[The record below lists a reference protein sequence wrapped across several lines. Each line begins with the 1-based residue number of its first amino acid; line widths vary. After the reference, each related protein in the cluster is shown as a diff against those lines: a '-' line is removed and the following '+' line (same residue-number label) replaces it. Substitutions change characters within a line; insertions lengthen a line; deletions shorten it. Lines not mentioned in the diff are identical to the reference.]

1 MNSETMPEIAAARAG
16 TLRARSAF
24 ISDVHLG
31 TPGCRAEQLLD
42 FLRNLDVEHLFL
54 VGDIIDLE
62 RMQQAVHWPSSHTA
76 VMRAIFRLA
85 EGGMHVTYVP
95 GNHDANLRAFAG
107 SEFRGVRLR
116 LNTIHETADGRRLL
130 VTHGDQFD
138 AELRIGSLKERI
150 GSAAYQWL
158 VDVDVGINRV
168 RERLGYNRIRIAS
181 AVKMKISSARQYI
194 EEFECLASL
203 YARRRGL
210 DGIVCGHIHK
220 PACIEDEGIG
230 YYNDGDWVE
239 HCSALVEDADGRIR
253 NITWA
258 ADSLPVAAPDAA

>member
-1 MNSETMPEIAAARAG
+1 MASETMPEVGATHGG

-31 TPGCRAEQLLD
+31 TAGCRAELLLD
-42 FLRNLDVEHLFL
+42 FLRSLDVDRLYL

-62 RMQQAVHWPSSHTA
+62 RMQQAVYWPSSHTA
-76 VMRAIFRLA
+76 VMRTIFRLA
-85 EGGMHVTYVP
+85 DAGMDVTYVP
-95 GNHDANLRAFAG
+95 GNHDANLRAFCG
-107 SEFRGVRLR
+107 SDFRGVKLR

-138 AELRIGSLKERI
+138 SELRIGSLKERI

-168 RERLGYNRIRIAS
+168 RERLGYERIRIAS
-181 AVKMKISSARQYI
+181 AVKMKVASARQYI

-203 YARRRGL
+203 HARRRGL

-220 PACIEDEGIG
+220 PACIEDEGVG

-239 HCSALVEDADGRIR
+239 HCSALVEDATGGIR
-253 NITWA
+253 DIAWS
-258 ADSLPVAAPDAA
+258 ADSLPAAAPDAA

>member
-1 MNSETMPEIAAARAG
+1 MNSETMPEIDAARAG
-16 TLRARSAF
+16 KLRARSAF

-31 TPGCRAEQLLD
+31 TPGCRAELLLD
-42 FLRNLDVEHLFL
+42 FLRNLDVDKLFL

-62 RMQQAVHWPSSHTA
+62 RMQQSVHWPSSHTA
-76 VMRAIFRLA
+76 VMRTIFRLA
-85 EGGMHVTYVP
+85 GAGMDVTYVP

-107 SEFRGVRLR
+107 SEFRGVKLR
-116 LNTIHETADGRRLL
+116 LNTVHETADGRRLL

-138 AELRIGSLKERI
+138 SELRIGSLKERI

-158 VDVDVGINRV
+158 VDVDVSINRV
-168 RERLGYNRIRIAS
+168 RKRLGYQRIRIAS
-181 AVKMKISSARQYI
+181 AVKMKITSARQYI

-220 PACIEDEGIG
+220 PACIEEDGFG

-239 HCSALVEDADGRIR
+239 HCSALVEDETGGLRDIAWTVDP
-253 NITWA
+253 
-258 ADSLPVAAPDAA
+258 LPEAAPDAA